1 MILVVGDIA
10 VDVNAPLGV
19 HPAVGED
26 CLSPQL
32 SFQSGGMGLNV
43 AMALAR
49 LGVSAR
55 LVSCVGED
63 WFGDFALEQATR
75 ERIDTTFVQRSPASM
90 SGLFFIA
97 ISPDGQRTFFGSR
110 GANAQLRVTGQL
122 RACCQG
128 VTALEI
134 SAYTLV
140 SDTSCEFVHQVLTI
154 AKEAGVR
161 SVMDL
166 GLGPSRQI
174 PDRLISAI
182 RTVDTIVAN
191 AAEAQALTA
200 QLQPEAAFAALEQL
214 GAREVI
220 LKLGAH
226 GCLHRTAGQLCRV
239 PPFDVRVVDT
249 TGAGDAF
256 TAGFMAARL
265 WGWRAEECT
274 LFANACGAAAATT
287 LGAGERLPPASKIIE
302 LLNHPALAEA
312 PGLAPVE
319 TPRFAPVE
327 APGFS
332 PANSSTTRR
341 GFSPGWETI
350 RSQLSQR
357 FASQLAV
364 TSETRGA

>member
-1 MILVVGDIA
+1 MVLVVGDIA
-10 VDVNAPLGV
+10 VDVNAPLAV
-19 HPAVGED
+19 DPAVGED
-26 CLSPQL
+26 CLSSQL

-55 LVSCVGED
+55 LVSCVGDD
-63 WFGDFALEQATR
+63 WFGDFALEQAAR

-110 GANAQLRVTGQL
+110 GANAQLRVSGRL
-122 RACCQG
+122 RPCCDG

-140 SDTSCEFVHQVLTI
+140 SAASCEFVHQVLTI
-154 AKEAGVR
+154 AKEAGVWR
-161 SVMDL
+161 VLDL

-174 PDRLISAI
+174 PDRLIYAI
-182 RTVDTIVAN
+182 RTVDTIIAN

-200 QLQPEAAFAALEQL
+200 QPQPEAAIAALEQL

-239 PPFDVRVVDT
+239 PTFAVKVVDT

-265 WGWRAEECT
+265 WGWTAEECA
-274 LFANACGAAAATT
+274 LFANACGATAATT
-287 LGAGERLPPASKIIE
+287 FGAGERLPPASKIIE
-302 LLNHPALAEA
+302 LLDQP
-312 PGLAPVE
+312 
-319 TPRFAPVE
+319 APVE
-327 APGFS
+327 APGLG
-332 PANSSTTRR
+332 PANSSTTSS
-341 GFSPGWETI
+341 GFSPAWETI
-350 RSQLSQR
+350 RMQLSQR

-364 TSETRGA
+364 TTESRGA

>member
-1 MILVVGDIA
+1 MVLVVGDIA
-10 VDVNAPLGV
+10 VDINAPLAV

-49 LGVSAR
+49 LGVPAR
-55 LVSCVGED
+55 LVSCVGKD
-63 WFGDFALEQATR
+63 WFGDFALEQAAR
-75 ERIDTTFVQRSPASM
+75 QRIDTTFVQRSPASM

-122 RACCQG
+122 RAYCDG
-128 VTALEI
+128 VTAVEI

-140 SDTSCEFVHQVLTI
+140 SDTSCEFIHQVLMI
-154 AKEAGVR
+154 AKEAGVWT
-161 SVMDL
+161 VMDL
-166 GLGPSRQI
+166 GLGPSRHI

-182 RTVDTIVAN
+182 CNVDTIIAN

-200 QLQPEAAFAALEQL
+200 KPQPEAAIAALEQL
-214 GAREVI
+214 GAREVV

-239 PPFDVRVVDT
+239 PPFAVKVVDT

-265 WGWRAEECT
+265 WGWTAQECA

-302 LLNHPALAEA
+302 LLDQPAAVEA
-312 PGLAPVE
+312 PGLSSANS
-319 TPRFAPVE
+319 TTS
-327 APGFS
+327 PGFS
-332 PANSSTTRR
+332 LA
-341 GFSPGWETI
+341 WETI
-350 RSQLSQR
+350 RKQLSQR

-364 TSETRGA
+364 TSESRGA